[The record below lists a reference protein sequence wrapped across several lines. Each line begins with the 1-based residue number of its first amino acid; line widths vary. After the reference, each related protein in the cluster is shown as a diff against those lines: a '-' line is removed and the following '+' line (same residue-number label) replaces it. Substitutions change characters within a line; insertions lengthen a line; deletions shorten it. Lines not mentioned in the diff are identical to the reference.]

1 MCGIAGILN
10 IKAQTKEL
18 RDKAL
23 KMAQKIRHRGLE
35 WYLCRWKCDFGTRTP
50 FNCRP
55 AKWRA
60 AFVLSRPETST
71 CRKR

>member
-23 KMAQKIRHRGLE
+23 KMAQKIRHRGPD
-35 WYLCRWKCDFGTRTP
+35 WSGTRTP